1 MYRVTEPEFQQM
13 VHDAVDELPQV
24 HKDKLQNI
32 AVFVRDTPRPE
43 QRAKGRLRPDQT
55 LLGLYE
61 GVPLSQ
67 RGGNTKLL
75 PDIITIFQIP
85 IEMHVNSL
93 AELKLQIKHT
103 VWHEV
108 AHYFGL
114 NHENIYDI
122 EETFIYSVYCY
133 ILLDLYLA

>member
-1 MYRVTEPEFQQM
+1 MYRVSEEEFQKL
-13 VHDAVDELPQV
+13 VHDAVDELPKV
-24 HKDKLQNI
+24 HRDKLQNI
-32 AVFVRDTPRPE
+32 AVFVRDMPSPE
-43 QRAKGRLRPDQT
+43 QREKGRLRPDQT

-85 IEMHVNSL
+85 IEYRVSSL
-93 AELKLQIKHT
+93 DELKRQIKHT

-114 NHENIYDI
+114 DHRQIYDI
-122 EETFIYSVYCY
+122 EDTFRK
-133 ILLDLYLA
+133 